1 MKVNTFSKIGIF
13 RIVYLVLSLAVCAL
27 TGYLLVDSIVSH
39 LHRALDF
46 KSTVNLFALL
56 LALLFEAGIVMFI
69 FRSMRSQTL
78 LMKHLVFKADGTPY
92 RPGVL
97 STALGGAAMTAIA
110 VFFFLSAGVPSLLPE
125 MERDMRLFIA
135 DVALIFAL
143 NLDATFAYFLLF
155 RHESGTFAL
164 I

>member
-1 MKVNTFSKIGIF
+1 MRVNTFSKIVIF
-13 RIVYLVLSLAVCAL
+13 RIIYLVLSLAVCVL
-27 TGYLLVDSIVSH
+27 TGYLLVDSVVTH

-46 KSTVNLFALL
+46 KATVNLFALL
-56 LALLFEAGIVMFI
+56 FALLFEAGIVMFI
-69 FRSMRSQTL
+69 LRSMRSQTL

-92 RPGVL
+92 RPGVI
-97 STALGGAAMTAIA
+97 STALFGAAMTVAA
-110 VFFFLSAGVPSLLPE
+110 VFFLSAGALSLLPR
-125 MERDMRLFIA
+125 MERAMQLFIG

-143 NLDATFAYFLLF
+143 NLDATFSYFLLF